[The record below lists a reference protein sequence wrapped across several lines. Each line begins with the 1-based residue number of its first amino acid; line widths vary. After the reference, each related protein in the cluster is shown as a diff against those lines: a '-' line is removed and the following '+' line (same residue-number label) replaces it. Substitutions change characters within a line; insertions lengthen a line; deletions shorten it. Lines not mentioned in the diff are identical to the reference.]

1 MADMSPYL
9 YCVAGVKKGEDS
21 CMHEFFMHSLSEE
34 I

>member
-21 CMHEFFMHSLSEE
+21 CMHNNNNNK
-34 I
+34 